1 MGTIDLELLHYLDHE
16 LSSGFGELALVD
28 QNLYQF
34 FKRHI
39 MHVNQ
44 DEAILEGFRKF
55 LTTSIALS
63 RILSGE
69 NAEIGMCLD
78 DFLGLNYQKFPVVI
92 Q

>member
-1 MGTIDLELLHYLDHE
+1 
-16 LSSGFGELALVD
+16 
-28 QNLYQF
+28 
-34 FKRHI
+34 

-55 LTTSIALS
+55 LASSIALS

-78 DFLGLNYQKFPVVI
+78 DFLGFNYQKFPVVI